1 MRPRTDDSFTHRARQ
16 VSKEPILAPKEALRG
31 GTSPSSSSLPGLS
44 LPTSYPEEIW
54 GLVEV
59 LLGAMEH
66 NAVLREQVV
75 SPLPLPALISP
86 VHPDGVLPGMFLFP
100 GTSAL
105 SLPF

>member
-1 MRPRTDDSFTHRARQ
+1 MTASLTGAQQ
-16 VSKEPILAPKEALRG
+16 VAKEPILAPKEALRG
-31 GTSPSSSSLPGLS
+31 GTSPSRSTHFLPRRGL
-44 LPTSYPEEIW
+44 

-75 SPLPLPALISP
+75 SLLPLPALISP
-86 VHPDGVLPGMFLFP
+86 VHPDELPPGMFPFP